1 MRKII
6 CFCLVISS
14 LFCVSFA
21 DTPALDLKCEAA
33 YLIEASTGEVLFA
46 KNEHEQLRPASV
58 TKVMTLL
65 LIMEALENGS
75 ITMEDRVPCSEN
87 ARGMGG
93 SQIWLD
99 SREELSVH
107 EMLKAIAVVSAN
119 DCSVAMAEFIGG
131 SEEGFVDMM
140 NKRANE
146 LGMNDTV
153 FKNCHGIDEDGHV
166 TSAHDIAVMSCEL
179 IKHEKIFEYTT
190 IWMDSLRDGKSELVN
205 TNKL

>member
-21 DTPALDLKCEAA
+21 DTAALDLKCEAA

-75 ITMEDRVPCSEN
+75 IKMEDRVPCSEKW
-87 ARGMGG
+87 
-93 SQIWLD
+93 S
-99 SREELSVH
+99 
-107 EMLKAIAVVSAN
+107 
-119 DCSVAMAEFIGG
+119 
-131 SEEGFVDMM
+131 
-140 NKRANE
+140 
-146 LGMNDTV
+146 
-153 FKNCHGIDEDGHV
+153 
-166 TSAHDIAVMSCEL
+166 
-179 IKHEKIFEYTT
+179 
-190 IWMDSLRDGKSELVN
+190 
-205 TNKL
+205 